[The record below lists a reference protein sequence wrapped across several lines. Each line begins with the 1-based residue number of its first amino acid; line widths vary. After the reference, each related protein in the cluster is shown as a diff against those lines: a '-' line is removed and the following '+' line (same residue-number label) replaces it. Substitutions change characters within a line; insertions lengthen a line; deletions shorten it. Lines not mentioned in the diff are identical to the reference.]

1 MKKIDLNFGD
11 ESSEKSLTFA
21 CYSSPSTSESHD
33 TFRLT
38 EEPATSSPLNS
49 IAEIST
55 FSRGGMNKSRHSLR
69 SSDFDYDKFR
79 SENSYENRDDEGF
92 YSDATISVYF
102 QVRICYFIK
111 VNCLKQGLKIALVCQ
126 LANCDKFLSN

>member
-1 MKKIDLNFGD
+1 MLFI
-11 ESSEKSLTFA
+11 
-21 CYSSPSTSESHD
+21 PSASESRD
-33 TFRLT
+33 TFRLQ

-69 SSDFDYDKFR
+69 SSEFDFEKFR
-79 SENSYENRDDEGF
+79 AENSYENRDDEGF

-102 QVRICYFIK
+102 QVQIVHFINYRGQAPK
-111 VNCLKQGLKIALVCQ
+111 SSTCLAACS
-126 LANCDKFLSN
+126 FR

>member
-1 MKKIDLNFGD
+1 MLFI
-11 ESSEKSLTFA
+11 
-21 CYSSPSTSESHD
+21 PSTSESLD
-33 TFRLT
+33 TFRLQ

-69 SSDFDYDKFR
+69 SSEFDFDKFR
-79 SENSYENRDDEGF
+79 AENSYENRDDEGF

-102 QVRICYFIK
+102 QV
-111 VNCLKQGLKIALVCQ
+111 QIAL
-126 LANCDKFLSN
+126 NCRGRALKVALV